1 MVTNGVKKKND
12 DDDDDDDDD
21 DFLKQNFL
29 KQNFDISIDERQ
41 STWYSIKISLGRGLV
56 RSGKAK
62 NIFFY
67 FWRKKSWFPCA
78 ETGNVTVYSKIWEIR
93 AIVYKIPAH

>member
-1 MVTNGVKKKND
+1 MAGRPVDIWCKNGDEWCKKKN

-41 STWYSIKISLGRGLV
+41 ST
-56 RSGKAK
+56 
-62 NIFFY
+62 
-67 FWRKKSWFPCA
+67 
-78 ETGNVTVYSKIWEIR
+78 
-93 AIVYKIPAH
+93 